1 MGASSE
7 ELHDNRNNHWIAYC
21 SGGDGPRRLADR
33 TAPRLIT
40 AEEYEQL
47 EEVLGFRDEL
57 IEGERVFSLT
67 PILAHTAV
75 AEQVERILNKQLA
88 ELGSEPLRVV
98 HATGWKF
105 HTPASGADSVLVPD
119 LMVIWEE
126 DFRRGVKT
134 SGWYEG
140 LPVLVIEVI
149 SPSER
154 RARRLQK
161 VGLYLDRGA
170 PHVVEVDYT
179 KRVIRV
185 HTPEVDSAIVYR
197 QGDQLT
203 VPFRA
208 SVDEIFGI
216 LD

>member
-1 MGASSE
+1 MQEPDPVHNKSMASV
-7 ELHDNRNNHWIAYC
+7 
-21 SGGDGPRRLADR
+21 

-40 AEEYEQL
+40 AAQYEQL

-57 IEGERVFSLT
+57 IEGERVLSPT
-67 PILAHTAV
+67 PILPHTAV
-75 AEQVERILNKQLA
+75 AEQVERILNKQLT
-88 ELGSEPLRVV
+88 ELGSEPLHVV
-98 HATGWKF
+98 RETGWKF
-105 HTPASGADSVLVPD
+105 HTPASGADSVPVPD
-119 LMVIWEE
+119 LMVVWEE

-134 SGWYEG
+134 SGWYQG
-140 LPVLVIEVI
+140 VPVLVIEVI

-154 RARRLQK
+154 KARRLQK
-161 VGLYLDRGA
+161 VGLYLDQGA

-185 HTPEVDSAIVYR
+185 HTPEADSAIVYR